1 MNFKKRAS
9 KSIALALVGVA
20 VTTPVLSNVNAMQN
34 NTGLEN
40 KNIQILND
48 SEETETIN
56 EYLKLK
62 ELNKKSE
69 SKLREIGY
77 SDQDIKQI
85 REYKEAFSENIDE
98 LNELS
103 NEFLSGLG
111 YDNEQINIIR
121 NFDGSEEQMIRASA
135 TCTVTRSKDSFYYDK
150 TNKATNLVVNFSFKW
165 NGAPLFRGTDLM
177 AVSNG
182 ERMYFHNNSYL
193 NVSYQPLNSS
203 GVSSSKKISASIDG
217 AGNTGASFK
226 FKVLGNNGLTY
237 AKSGQG
243 KVYLHRKNE
252 DIKQVGV
259 GVTYGHSTLSISPS
273 VSFPASAG
281 ISFSSKVES
290 IGPNQLM
297 CYR

>member
-1 MNFKKRAS
+1 ME
-9 KSIALALVGVA
+9 
-20 VTTPVLSNVNAMQN
+20 N

-121 NFDGSEEQMIRASA
+121 NFDGSEEEQ
-135 TCTVTRSKDSFYYDK
+135 VL
-150 TNKATNLVVNFSFKW
+150 LV
-165 NGAPLFRGTDLM
+165 L
-177 AVSNG
+177 
-182 ERMYFHNNSYL
+182 
-193 NVSYQPLNSS
+193 
-203 GVSSSKKISASIDG
+203 
-217 AGNTGASFK
+217 
-226 FKVLGNNGLTY
+226 
-237 AKSGQG
+237 
-243 KVYLHRKNE
+243 
-252 DIKQVGV
+252 
-259 GVTYGHSTLSISPS
+259 
-273 VSFPASAG
+273 
-281 ISFSSKVES
+281 
-290 IGPNQLM
+290 
-297 CYR
+297 

>member
-1 MNFKKRAS
+1 
-9 KSIALALVGVA
+9 
-20 VTTPVLSNVNAMQN
+20 
-34 NTGLEN
+34 
-40 KNIQILND
+40 
-48 SEETETIN
+48 
-56 EYLKLK
+56 
-62 ELNKKSE
+62 
-69 SKLREIGY
+69 
-77 SDQDIKQI
+77 
-85 REYKEAFSENIDE
+85 
-98 LNELS
+98 
-103 NEFLSGLG
+103 
-111 YDNEQINIIR
+111 
-121 NFDGSEEQMIRASA
+121 MIRASA
-135 TCTVTRSKDSFYYDK
+135 TCTVTRSKDSFYYDN

-182 ERMYFHNNSYL
+182 EKMYFHNNSYL

-259 GVTYGHSTLSISPS
+259 GVKYGHSTLSISPS

>member
-1 MNFKKRAS
+1 MKVITQS
-9 KSIALALVGVA
+9 
-20 VTTPVLSNVNAMQN
+20 
-34 NTGLEN
+34 
-40 KNIQILND
+40 
-48 SEETETIN
+48 
-56 EYLKLK
+56 Y
-62 ELNKKSE
+62 
-69 SKLREIGY
+69 
-77 SDQDIKQI
+77 
-85 REYKEAFSENIDE
+85 
-98 LNELS
+98 
-103 NEFLSGLG
+103 
-111 YDNEQINIIR
+111 
-121 NFDGSEEQMIRASA
+121 FDGSEEQMIRASA

-217 AGNTGASFK
+217 VGNTGASFK

-259 GVTYGHSTLSISPS
+259 GVKYGHSTLSIIKYIMKYLIGSIVTIIIGYIFS
-273 VSFPASAG
+273 GMLSGVGVSDAYMSYINEVTLSVIFLSGIVSFWGYLILDKLNKEKDLNEDIKNTCNKSNFKY
-281 ISFSSKVES
+281 I
-290 IGPNQLM
+290 L
-297 CYR
+297 

>member
-9 KSIALALVGVA
+9 KSIALAFSRVA
-20 VTTPVLSNVNAMQN
+20 KLQHTVLSNVNAMEN

-177 AVSNG
+177 AVS
-182 ERMYFHNNSYL
+182 
-193 NVSYQPLNSS
+193 
-203 GVSSSKKISASIDG
+203 
-217 AGNTGASFK
+217 
-226 FKVLGNNGLTY
+226 
-237 AKSGQG
+237 
-243 KVYLHRKNE
+243 
-252 DIKQVGV
+252 
-259 GVTYGHSTLSISPS
+259 
-273 VSFPASAG
+273 
-281 ISFSSKVES
+281 
-290 IGPNQLM
+290 
-297 CYR
+297 

>member
-1 MNFKKRAS
+1 M
-9 KSIALALVGVA
+9 
-20 VTTPVLSNVNAMQN
+20 
-34 NTGLEN
+34 
-40 KNIQILND
+40 
-48 SEETETIN
+48 
-56 EYLKLK
+56 KLK
-62 ELNKKSE
+62 KYASM
-69 SKLREIGY
+69 IG
-77 SDQDIKQI
+77 
-85 REYKEAFSENIDE
+85 A
-98 LNELS
+98 
-103 NEFLSGLG
+103 
-111 YDNEQINIIR
+111 IIL
-121 NFDGSEEQMIRASA
+121 A
-135 TCTVTRSKDSFYYDK
+135 
-150 TNKATNLVVNFSFKW
+150 ATNLIVNYSFKW
-165 NGAPLFRGTDLM
+165 SGAPVFRGTDLM

-259 GVTYGHSTLSISPS
+259 GVKYGHSTLSISPS